1 MMTLLNFGRRSVVIS
16 INGEINLHLYSYRR
30 QNLTNEEKW
39 AEISERRN
47 RLEPRLRTIV
57 RMQLRAQY
65 GSGAK
70 QKVLDSMRPDRR
82 IIYQNLQYNELFD
95 PKKCEIYFS
104 QLGKLIDDHWN
115 TCFKNIFSKNKNTIK
130 AFFTLINA
138 LRLECHAAP
147 VTDEEMQN
155 FRGIIT
161 QLEKEV
167 SNCLD

>member
-1 MMTLLNFGRRSVVIS
+1 MSNSKNFHQKKALEERLVQRQVVVKPLADDRL
-16 INGEINLHLYSYRR
+16 GNL
-30 QNLTNEEKW
+30 EE
-39 AEISERRN
+39 
-47 RLEPRLRTIV
+47 TDV
-57 RMQLRAQY
+57 Y
-65 GSGAK
+65 
-70 QKVLDSMRPDRR
+70 
-82 IIYQNLQYNELFD
+82 D
-95 PKKCEIYFS
+95 PQKCEIYFS
-104 QLGKLIDDHWN
+104 QLGMLIDDHWN